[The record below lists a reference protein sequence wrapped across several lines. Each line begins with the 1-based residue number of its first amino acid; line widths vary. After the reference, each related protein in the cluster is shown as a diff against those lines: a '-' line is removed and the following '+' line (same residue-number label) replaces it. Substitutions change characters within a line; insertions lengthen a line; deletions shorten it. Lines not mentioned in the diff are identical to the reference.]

1 MSARMQGVPPVSAI
15 VELTMPFTSVCDGF
29 HLPARKEKFTLFSD
43 HNGSLLR
50 RQPGAHLP
58 ANMFAESPVPEEKDT
73 PSFVYALQAVAYTW
87 VCSVLLDWEGDLLD
101 RKGDLLDW
109 EGDLLDW
116 EGDLLDWEGD
126 LHDWEGKVTACCCWL
141 QLDRS

>member
-1 MSARMQGVPPVSAI
+1 MSARMQGVPPVSAM

-43 HNGSLLR
+43 HNGNLPR

-58 ANMFAESPVPEEKDT
+58 ASRLKEALVHEEKDT
-73 PSFVYALQAVAYTW
+73 PSFVHALQALAYTYA
-87 VCSVLLDWEGDLLD
+87 CSVSICMSA
-101 RKGDLLDW
+101 DLLDW

-116 EGDLLDWEGD
+116 EGKL
-126 LHDWEGKVTACCCWL
+126 TACCCWL
-141 QLDRS
+141 QLDRSCLTQMLRPTTPCDP